1 MKLFKQLKDYPEFD
15 PFLKNLNSII
25 DEYGVFIKNN
35 VFSVTHE
42 KTIEWI
48 KQQEN
53 DEQYYAG
60 GGNAKDWAVLPLY
73 KDRICYPNEFPI
85 TNNLIRRCKK
95 VNFAGF
101 FCLKAMQ
108 SIPYHKHN
116 TKTVIMHV
124 NLFSLS
130 GGLAGQAYTYLDE
143 SINGDPNA
151 ANNYSTY
158 YERRTMGV
166 SGDHI
171 IFEPSLYHS
180 AKNRSKTDRITFGV
194 EIKR

>member
-1 MKLFKQLKDYPEFD
+1 MIKLFKQLKDYPEFD
-15 PFLKNLNSII
+15 LFLKNLNLITA
-25 DEYGVFIKNN
+25 EYEAFIKNN
-35 VFSVTHE
+35 VFSMTHE
-42 KTIEWI
+42 KTVEWI

-53 DEQYYAG
+53 NEQYYAS

-73 KDRICYPNEFPI
+73 KDIVCYQNEFPI

-95 VNFAGF
+95 INFAGF

-124 NLFSLS
+124 NLFPLS
-130 GGLAGQAYTYLDE
+130 GGQAYTYLDE
-143 SINGDPNA
+143 SINGDPNTTG
-151 ANNYSTY
+151 NYSTY
-158 YERRTMGV
+158 YERLSMDI
-166 SGDHI
+166 SGDYI

>member
-1 MKLFKQLKDYPEFD
+1 MMKLFKQLKDYPEFD
-15 PFLKNLNSII
+15 PFLKNLNSIAA
-25 DEYGVFIKNN
+25 EYETFIKSN
-35 VFSVTHE
+35 VFSITHE

-53 DEQYYAG
+53 NEQYYAG

-73 KDRICYPNEFPI
+73 KDIICYPNEFPI

-116 TKTVIMHV
+116 TRTVIMHV
-124 NLFSLS
+124 NLFLLS
-130 GGLAGQAYTYLDE
+130 GGKAYTYLDE
-143 SINGDPNA
+143 SINGDPNTTD
-151 ANNYSTY
+151 NYSTY
-158 YERRTMGV
+158 YERRSMDI

-180 AKNRSKTDRITFGV
+180 AKNRSKTDRITFGI

>member
-1 MKLFKQLKDYPEFD
+1 MKLFKQLQNYPEFD
-15 PFLKNLNSII
+15 PFLKNLNSITT
-25 DEYGVFIKNN
+25 EYQTFIKKN
-35 VFSVTHE
+35 VFTVTHE

-53 DEQYYAG
+53 NEQYYAEG
-60 GGNAKDWAVLPLY
+60 NNAKDWVVLPLY
-73 KDRICYPNEFPI
+73 KDVICYPNEFPI

-95 VNFAGF
+95 TNFVGF

-116 TKTVIMHV
+116 TRTVIMHV

-130 GGLAGQAYTYLDE
+130 GGQAYTYLDE
-143 SINGDPNA
+143 SINGDPNTT
-151 ANNYSTY
+151 NNYSTY
-158 YERRTMGV
+158 YEKRLMG
-166 SGDHI
+166 SPGDYV